1 MTEGLTRGCP
11 PLAIPALETDRL
23 ILRGF
28 EPGDAPA
35 LAAIQGD
42 AEVVRYL
49 GGVTDETLIGALDRL
64 LIYLGHWSAFGCG
77 KWAVEEKATGRMIG
91 RVGYLDPPYD
101 WPGLE
106 LGWTFARDAWGKGY
120 ATEAAAAAIDW
131 AFAHLGWD
139 DVIHCIDPAN
149 VASQALAQ
157 RLGSRNL
164 GPVKLPAPYEDAP
177 SDAWGQSRAE
187 WADNRKRFA

>member
-1 MTEGLTRGCP
+1 MFPHLHISG
-11 PLAIPALETDRL
+11 PLIETPRL
-23 ILRGF
+23 ILRMQQAADF
-28 EPGDAPA
+28 ERF
-35 LAAIQGD
+35 
-42 AEVVRYL
+42 AEVL
-49 GGVTDETLIGALDRL
+49 ADENAAKHIGGVLVRAAAWRRFLQMPGAWVLQ
-64 LIYLGHWSAFGCG
+64 GFAMFS
-77 KWAVEEKATGRMIG
+77 VVEKASGRWLGMTGPWFPDG
-91 RVGYLDPPYD
+91 
-101 WPGLE
+101 WPGTE
-106 LGWTFARDAWGKGY
+106 VGWTFHPDAWGKGY

>member
-120 ATEAAAAAIDW
+120 ATEAALAARDW
-131 AFAHLGWD
+131 GFTVLGAD
-139 DVIHCIDPAN
+139 RIISMIDPRN
-149 VASQALAQ
+149 TASQAVARRIGEREWQPFLHRGVEQTLWAIT
-157 RLGSRNL
+157 R
-164 GPVKLPAPYEDAP
+164 
-177 SDAWGQSRAE
+177 DAWEKRA
-187 WADNRKRFA
+187 